1 MAPIP
6 AFEKAASPLE
16 PCCYSATRS
25 SVPKMKLF
33 LLAYQLA
40 EQYVSECICVCA
52 LFRVLFWGGF
62 ERPGFFT
69 QIRSLKQ
76 TWETFD
82 LFKHSLHSEQPCEHL
97 VQWSKFEG
105 RIKDYKFGISIPWTP
120 FHIKLVLRPEKKGGV
135 LKIGWFSRIMK
146 FYVMFE
152 KSEGSRRIR
161 PQIKV
166 NGNLWGIF
174 KVSTSGIVSSGK
186 K

>member
-1 MAPIP
+1 M
-6 AFEKAASPLE
+6 K
-16 PCCYSATRS
+16 
-25 SVPKMKLF
+25 SV
-33 LLAYQLA
+33 
-40 EQYVSECICVCA
+40 
-52 LFRVLFWGGF
+52 
-62 ERPGFFT
+62 
-69 QIRSLKQ
+69 KQ

-82 LFKHSLHSEQPCEHL
+82 LFRDSLHSEHPCEQPGWFWRQL
-97 VQWSKFEG
+97 QLSKFEG
-105 RIKDYKFGISIPWTP
+105 RIKDHKFGISIPLIP

-146 FYVMFE
+146 LYVIFE

-174 KVSTSGIVSSGK
+174 KVSTSGIFSGGK